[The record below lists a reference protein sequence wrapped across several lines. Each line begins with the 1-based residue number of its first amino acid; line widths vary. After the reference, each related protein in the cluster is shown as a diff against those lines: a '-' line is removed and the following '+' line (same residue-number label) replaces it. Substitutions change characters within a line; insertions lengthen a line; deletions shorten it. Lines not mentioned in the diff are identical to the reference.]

1 MENAP
6 TESEETIMEKQEN
19 TVNIIYSAEE
29 QKEIDSIR
37 AKYQPGEKKQPTNLD
52 KLKKLDARV
61 ESKAMVSAL
70 SEGIISTLVLGVGM
84 TCVLVWNQPVIGVIV
99 GVLGLAGAL
108 YAWPLYQKVLK
119 KEREKAAPEILR
131 LSENE

>member
-1 MENAP
+1 
-6 TESEETIMEKQEN
+6 MEKQEN

-61 ESKAMVSAL
+61 ESVAMVSAL

-131 LSENE
+131 LSENEYNN

>member
-1 MENAP
+1 MENKKEA
-6 TESEETIMEKQEN
+6 
-19 TVNIIYSAEE
+19 VNITYSAEE
-29 QKEIDSIR
+29 QKEMDSIR

-99 GVLGLAGAL
+99 GIIGLAGAFF
-108 YAWPLYQKVLK
+108 AWPLYQKVLV

>member
-1 MENAP
+1 
-6 TESEETIMEKQEN
+6 MEKQEN

-119 KEREKAAPEILR
+119 KEREKARPEIIR

>member
-1 MENAP
+1 MEN
-6 TESEETIMEKQEN
+6 KQQVSI
-19 TVNIIYSAEE
+19 TYSAEE

-37 AKYQPGEKKQPTNLD
+37 AKYQSGEKKRPTNLD

-61 ESKAMVSAL
+61 ESVAMVSAL
-70 SEGIISTLVLGVGM
+70 SEGIFSTLILGVGM

-99 GVLGLAGAL
+99 GVLGLSGAL
-108 YAWPLYQKVLK
+108 CAWPLYQKVLA
-119 KEREKAAPEILR
+119 KEREKAALEILR

>member
-1 MENAP
+1 MEN
-6 TESEETIMEKQEN
+6 KQQVSI
-19 TVNIIYSAEE
+19 TYSAEE

-61 ESKAMVSAL
+61 ESKAMVTAL
-70 SEGIISTLVLGVGM
+70 SWGIISTLVLGVGM
-84 TCVLVWNQPVIGVIV
+84 TCVLVWNQPVLGVIV
-99 GVLGLAGAL
+99 GIIGLAGAL
-108 YAWPLYQKVLK
+108 CAWPLYQKVLA

>member
-1 MENAP
+1 MENKKEA
-6 TESEETIMEKQEN
+6 
-19 TVNIIYSAEE
+19 VNITYSAEE
-29 QKEIDSIR
+29 QKEMDSIR

-52 KLKKLDARV
+52 KLKKLDAKV
-61 ESKAMVSAL
+61 ESVAMVSAL
-70 SEGIISTLVLGVGM
+70 SWGMISTLILGVGM

-108 YAWPLYQKVLK
+108 YAWPLYQKVLAK
-119 KEREKAAPEILR
+119 QREKAAPEILR

>member
-1 MENAP
+1 MEN
-6 TESEETIMEKQEN
+6 KQQVSI
-19 TVNIIYSAEE
+19 TYSAEE
-29 QKEIDSIR
+29 QKKMASIR
-37 AKYQPGEKKQPTNLD
+37 AKYLPGEKKQPTNLD

-61 ESKAMVSAL
+61 ESVAMVSAL
-70 SEGIISTLVLGVGM
+70 SEGIISTLILGVGM

-99 GVLGLAGAL
+99 GIIGLAGAL
-108 YAWPLYQKVLK
+108 CAWPLYQKVLA

>member
-1 MENAP
+1 
-6 TESEETIMEKQEN
+6 MEKQEN

-61 ESKAMVSAL
+61 ESVAMVSAL
-70 SEGIISTLVLGVGM
+70 SWGIISTLILGIGM

>member
-1 MENAP
+1 
-6 TESEETIMEKQEN
+6 MEKQEN
-19 TVNIIYSAEE
+19 TVNVTYSAEE

-52 KLKKLDARV
+52 KLKKLDAKV
-61 ESKAMVSAL
+61 ESKAMVTAL
-70 SEGIISTLVLGVGM
+70 SWGIISTLILDVGM

-99 GVLGLAGAL
+99 GVMGLAGAL
-108 YAWPLYQKVLK
+108 YAWRLYQRVLK

>member
-1 MENAP
+1 MEN
-6 TESEETIMEKQEN
+6 KQQVSI
-19 TVNIIYSAEE
+19 TYSAEE
-29 QKEIDSIR
+29 QKKIDSIR
-37 AKYQPGEKKQPTNLD
+37 AKYQPGEKKQPINLD

-61 ESKAMVSAL
+61 ESVAMVSAL
-70 SEGIISTLVLGVGM
+70 SEGIISTLILGVGM

-99 GVLGLAGAL
+99 GVLGLSGAL
-108 YAWPLYQKVLK
+108 CAWPLYQKVLA

>member
-1 MENAP
+1 
-6 TESEETIMEKQEN
+6 MEKQGN
-19 TVNIIYSAEE
+19 TVNITYSAEE

-37 AKYQPGEKKQPTNLD
+37 AKYQPGEKEQPTNLD

-61 ESKAMVSAL
+61 ESVAMVSAL
-70 SEGIISTLVLGVGM
+70 SEGIISTLILGVGM

-99 GVLGLAGAL
+99 GVLGLSGAL
-108 YAWPLYQKVLK
+108 CAWPLYQKVLA

>member
-1 MENAP
+1 
-6 TESEETIMEKQEN
+6 MEKQEY

-37 AKYQPGEKKQPTNLD
+37 AKYQSGEKKQPTNLD

-119 KEREKAAPEILR
+119 KEREKARPEIIR

>member
-1 MENAP
+1 MEN
-6 TESEETIMEKQEN
+6 KQQVSI
-19 TVNIIYSAEE
+19 TYSAEE
-29 QKEIDSIR
+29 QKKIDSIR

-61 ESKAMVSAL
+61 ESVAMVSAL
-70 SEGIISTLVLGVGM
+70 SEGIFSTLILGVGM

-99 GVLGLAGAL
+99 GIIGLAGAL
-108 YAWPLYQKVLK
+108 CAWPLYQKVLK

>member
-1 MENAP
+1 
-6 TESEETIMEKQEN
+6 MEKQEN
-19 TVNIIYSAEE
+19 TVNVTYSAEE

-70 SEGIISTLVLGVGM
+70 SWGIISTLVLGVGM

>member
-1 MENAP
+1 
-6 TESEETIMEKQEN
+6 MEKQEN

-29 QKEIDSIR
+29 RKEIDSIR

-119 KEREKAAPEILR
+119 KERENAAPEIIR

>member
-1 MENAP
+1 
-6 TESEETIMEKQEN
+6 MEKHEN

-61 ESKAMVSAL
+61 ESKAMVTAL
-70 SEGIISTLVLGVGM
+70 SWGIISTLILGVGM

-108 YAWPLYQKVLK
+108 YAWPLYQRVLK

>member
-1 MENAP
+1 
-6 TESEETIMEKQEN
+6 MEKQEN

-70 SEGIISTLVLGVGM
+70 SEGVISTLVLGVGM
-84 TCVLVWNQPVIGVIV
+84 TCVLVWNQSVIGVIV
-99 GVLGLAGAL
+99 GIIGLAGAL
-108 YAWPLYQKVLK
+108 FAWPLYQKVLA

>member
-1 MENAP
+1 
-6 TESEETIMEKQEN
+6 MEKQEN

-52 KLKKLDARV
+52 KLRKLDARV
-61 ESKAMVSAL
+61 ESVAMVSAL

-119 KEREKAAPEILR
+119 KEREKARPEIIR